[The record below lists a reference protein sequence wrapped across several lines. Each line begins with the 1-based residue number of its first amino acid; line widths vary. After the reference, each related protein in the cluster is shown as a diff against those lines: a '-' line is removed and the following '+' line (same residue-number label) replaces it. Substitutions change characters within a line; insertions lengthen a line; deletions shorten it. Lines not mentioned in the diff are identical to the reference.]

1 LTSRGRGSRGSF
13 RVVSAHVAVAMA
25 LAATMVFGTGPARAD
40 NPEEAKA
47 RFGRGVELYKEGDYR
62 AALIEFR
69 RAHEL
74 APNYKVLYNIG
85 QANLELSDYA
95 GAVVAF
101 RRYLDEG
108 KGDVPAEKRKLVE
121 GEIEKLEARV
131 ARVTVKVDLEG
142 AEVTVDDVV
151 VGKTPLA
158 QPVLV
163 SAGRRRIAIVRAGVP
178 AASRVVDL
186 AGGDRPTVTFDVAKE
201 PPPASTTPAVVA
213 TGAPAPTASPPP
225 EPPPPPPRSETPVY
239 VGLGVT
245 GALGIGTGIVGL
257 LALSAKG
264 SLDKQL
270 DKVPGDSTAI
280 QDRRDQV
287 KSLALVTDV
296 LGAATLVSGA
306 VTTYLAL
313 RPTPS
318 TRVGMGP
325 GSVAFTGSF

>member
-1 LTSRGRGSRGSF
+1 MARGRGSRGSLL
-13 RVVSAHVAVAMA
+13 VALFGLAMLLPA
-25 LAATMVFGTGPARAD
+25 NSARAD
-40 NPEEAKA
+40 SPEEAKA

-95 GAVVAF
+95 GAFVAF

-108 KGDVPAEKRKLVE
+108 KADVPADKRKLVE

-131 ARVTVKVDLEG
+131 ARVTVKVDVDG
-142 AEVTVDDVV
+142 AEVTVDDVG
-151 VGKTPLA
+151 VGKTPLT

-178 AASRVVDL
+178 AAFRVVDL
-186 AGGDRPTVTFDVAKE
+186 AGGDRPTVSFDVSKE
-201 PPPASTTPAVVA
+201 APPTAPTPTTSAA
-213 TGAPAPTASPPP
+213 GAPAVTTTAPV
-225 EPPPPPPRSETPVY
+225 PPPPPKPRSEAPVY
-239 VGLGVT
+239 IGLGVT
-245 GALGIGTGIVGL
+245 GALGIGTGVFGL

-264 SLDKQL
+264 KLDKQL
-270 DKVPGDSTAI
+270 DKVPGEAGAI
-280 QDRRDQV
+280 QDKRDQV
-287 KSLALVTDV
+287 KTLALVTDV
-296 LGAATLVSGA
+296 LGAATLVSGV
-306 VTTYLAL
+306 VTTYLAV

-318 TRVGMGP
+318 TQVGMGP
-325 GSVAFTGSF
+325 GSIAFSGRF